1 MRPGKPAR
9 NRRKDGKYRVCDE
22 RFYFYWV
29 PGPIEL
35 IFPDWF
41 CFVNRWP
48 KESLPGM
55 PLATGRLAGLHA
67 GDAGD

>member
-1 MRPGKPAR
+1 VLGRKLPWGEHA
-9 NRRKDGKYRVCDE
+9 RRKYGKYRVCDE
-22 RFYFYWV
+22 RFYLYWV

-41 CFVNRWP
+41 C
-48 KESLPGM
+48 SLAQGKSSGN
-55 PLATGRLAGLHA
+55 AFGYQKAGLLD